1 MATFRG
7 CEGLKN
13 IQLSEYIREIEGYA
27 FYGCESLENINI
39 PRKEFKVIRGWYIF

>member
-1 MATFRG
+1 ME

-39 PRKEFKVIRGWYIF
+39 PERVKVIEDGTFLNAVI